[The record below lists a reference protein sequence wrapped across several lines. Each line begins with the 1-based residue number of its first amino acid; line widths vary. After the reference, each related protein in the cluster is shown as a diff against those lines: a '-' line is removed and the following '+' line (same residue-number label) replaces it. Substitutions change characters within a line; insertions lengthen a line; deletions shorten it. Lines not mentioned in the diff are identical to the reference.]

1 MTHVTKGSKIT
12 GGRIVSTFLVSK
24 FFHLHWLDIPVVKSG
39 FLVFIFWHKWTN
51 PLQRRKPKHIKAGG
65 GLWTQ
70 VLISR
75 SCGSFKLY
83 VGTEYSCL
91 FYEVIILQNC
101 TQKRCAWSSLNQHDC
116 QPLIPEIHAHFE
128 NPFDLKVPLMQRNE
142 H

>member
-12 GGRIVSTFLVSK
+12 GGGIVSTLMVSK
-24 FFHLHWLDIPVVKSG
+24 FFHLCWLDIPVLNSG

-51 PLQRRKPKHIKAGG
+51 PLQRRKPKHIKAGR
-65 GLWTQ
+65 LWTQ

-83 VGTEYSCL
+83 IGTEDSCL

-101 TQKRCAWSSLNQHDC
+101 TQKRCVWSSLNKHYC
-116 QPLIPEIHAHFE
+116 RPLTPEIDAHFE
-128 NPFDLKVPLMQRNE
+128 NPFDLKVALMQRNE